1 MIILDTNVVSALM
14 MERLDAAAVSW
25 LDAQAR
31 TSVWTTSVTI
41 FEVRFGL
48 DTMPPGR
55 RKSRLETEF
64 QNLLLNDLQD
74 RILDFDLAAANDA
87 AALMARRQRAG
98 RPIDLRDAMIAG
110 IALSQNAMLAT
121 RNVRHFAESG
131 LTVLNP
137 WESRS

>member
-14 MERLDAAAVSW
+14 MERTDPIAVSW
-25 LDAQAR
+25 LDTQAR

-48 DTMPPGR
+48 DTMTPGR
-55 RKSRLETEF
+55 RKSRLEAEF
-64 QNLLLNDLQD
+64 QDLLRNDLQD
-74 RILDFDLAAANDA
+74 RILNFDCSAAEGAS
-87 AALMARRQRAG
+87 ALMAKRCRIG

-110 IALSQNAMLAT
+110 IALSQNATLVT
-121 RNVRHFAESG
+121 RNVRDFADSG

-137 WESRS
+137 WE

>member
-1 MIILDTNVVSALM
+1 MIVLDTNVVSALM
-14 MERLDAAAVSW
+14 MEHVDAAAASW

-64 QNLLLNDLQD
+64 QSLLLNDLQD
-74 RILDFDLAAANDA
+74 RILNFDGAAANDA
-87 AALMARRQRAG
+87 AALMAGRQRAG

-121 RNVRHFAESG
+121 RNVRHFTDSG

-137 WESRS
+137 WED